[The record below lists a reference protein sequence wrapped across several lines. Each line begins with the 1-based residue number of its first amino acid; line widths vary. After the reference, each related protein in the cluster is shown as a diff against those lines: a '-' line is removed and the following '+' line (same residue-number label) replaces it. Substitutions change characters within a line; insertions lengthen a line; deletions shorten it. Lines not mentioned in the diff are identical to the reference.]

1 MEFNMNR
8 IRFFIWFDMDVS
20 NKIILLVKHFGYF
33 ATDLSQRW
41 DSEQLHLCF
50 YYNYYIEM
58 LWINQIYEANWMGLR
73 FGSNHWTKSRVN
85 HDWRNDWLMIHC
97 YFHHHFNNQ
106 LHVFILKNNI
116 IYNASCFTI
125 MMRVKWVF
133 FGCFILNVYH

>member
-8 IRFFIWFDMDVS
+8 IRCFIWFDMDVS
-20 NKIILLVKHFGYF
+20 NKIILLVKHFGYY
-33 ATDLSQRW
+33 TTELSQRW

-50 YYNYYIEM
+50 YYHYYIEM